1 MTNLYDF
8 TLLNISL
15 FFLIM
20 VRISGIF
27 ITSPVFGRN
36 NLPMIMKIAL
46 SALTAF
52 ILLPIISIAT
62 KVEYNNFFEL
72 ALDTMGEFLLGIII
86 GFICFLYFN
95 ALYLAGSVIDT
106 QIGFGMVN
114 VLDPQINSQI
124 PIMGNFYNL
133 LITLIFLAVNGH
145 HLIIRGLVYS
155 FELLPIGF
163 TYTLGEDFIIKVIAI
178 MTETFVLAFRFS
190 APILAIIFLTNVLL
204 GILARTMPQMNV
216 FIVGLPLKLIV
227 GIVTAIITLQFL
239 MPFSEKLF
247 DKMFGALFEIIQILA
262 RG

>member
-1 MTNLYDF
+1 MALVFPGSPEVFASFEKPVIMLIREDF
-8 TLLNISL
+8 PTFDRPIKPN
-15 FFLIM
+15 
-20 VRISGIF
+20 SGIL
-27 ITSPVFGRN
+27 VFGQS
-36 NLPMIMKIAL
+36 L
-46 SALTAF
+46 SVG
-52 ILLPIISIAT
+52 LLFT
-62 KVEYNNFFEL
+62 KVAER
-72 ALDTMGEFLLGIII
+72 III